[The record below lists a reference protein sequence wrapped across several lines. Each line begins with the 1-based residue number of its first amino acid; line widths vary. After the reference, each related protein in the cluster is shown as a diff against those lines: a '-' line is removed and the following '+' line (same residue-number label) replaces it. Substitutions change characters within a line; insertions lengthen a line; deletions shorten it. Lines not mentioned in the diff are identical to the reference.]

1 MQLIHE
7 ARELQPKQ
15 SKVCVG
21 IGVFDG
27 VHLGHQQVIRQTVHD
42 ASRLEARSVVI
53 TFDRHP
59 NAVVAPDKVPPLIYS
74 NPQKLRALADLGVD
88 VTWLILFDHA
98 FSRQTGE
105 EFIRHLSSDLGQLL
119 SVCVGSE
126 FTFGCKRSGNVALLR
141 KLGSELS
148 FEVHGLAAVAL
159 DGQIVSST
167 RIREAI
173 RSGDLDAA
181 GQMLGRA
188 YSLAG
193 TIVRGD
199 QLGRKLGFP
208 TANLDITRRVLPPN
222 GVYAAHATIRGR
234 NCRAV
239 INVGIRPTVG
249 GAKEQRVEAH
259 LLDFHEDLYDAELE
273 ITFVRHLRPEQQ
285 FASLDDLKRQIDRD
299 IAEARQW
306 FGR

>member
-1 MQLIHE
+1 MQSRI
-7 ARELQPKQ
+7 
-15 SKVCVG
+15 CVG

-42 ASRLEARSVVI
+42 ARRLEARAVVI

-59 NAVVAPDKVPPLIYS
+59 NAIVAPTRVPPLIYS
-74 NPQKLRALADLGVD
+74 TSQKLRALAELGVD
-88 VTWLILFDHA
+88 VTWLIPFDEP

-105 EFIRHLSSDLGQLL
+105 EFIRHLSSGLGHLL

-126 FTFGCKRSGNVALLR
+126 FTFGCKRSGNVALLH
-141 KLGSELS
+141 KLGGELS
-148 FEVHGLAAVAL
+148 FDVHGLAAVAL

-173 RSGDLDAA
+173 RLGDLDAA

-193 TIVRGD
+193 IIIRGD

-208 TANLDITRRVLPPN
+208 TANLDITGRVLPPN
-222 GVYAAHATIRGR
+222 GVYAAHASIRGR

-239 INVGIRPTVG
+239 INVGVRPTVG

-259 LLDFHEDLYDAELE
+259 LLDFEGDVYGEELE
-273 ITFVRHLRPEQQ
+273 ITFVRCLRPEQR
-285 FASLDDLKRQIDRD
+285 FANLDDLRRQIAID

-306 FGR
+306 FGP